1 MTDDDD
7 KFSTMMGVE
16 EHKTHILTITNNK
29 LYFDQNRETFKELFE
44 NLGKIFSKLQEFN
57 IFNWNVRSRAYRS
70 HCRQTWLI
78 LLIYETGPS
87 FEI

>member
-44 NLGKIFSKLQEFN
+44 NLGKYFPNYKNSISSIGMSEVEH
-57 IFNWNVRSRAYRS
+57 IGHIVDR
-70 HCRQTWLI
+70 H
-78 LLIYETGPS
+78 G
-87 FEI
+87 